1 MINEA
6 LEHRYDCTVNPCQTQ
21 LTAPGKVE
29 PQPNEEDKCCIA
41 SSCRLESRPQCL
53 ESPGW
58 EKGAIHAL
66 YCAHMLCYNSTVW
79 DRLFNNS
86 ASIRMC
92 TVHHPANQDSFE
104 GKMGGFAD
112 LRRGRRRSR
121 QGSNQKQPMVE
132 KRIIDWYNWHNWFN

>member
-6 LEHRYDCTVNPCQTQ
+6 LDHRYDCTVNPCQTQ

-66 YCAHMLCYNSTVW
+66 YTCCATTAQSRIGCSTPQPVSECAQCTIQ
-79 DRLFNNS
+79 LAKI
-86 ASIRMC
+86 ASRGKWGICDEEDEEVGRGVIR
-92 TVHHPANQDSFE
+92 
-104 GKMGGFAD
+104 
-112 LRRGRRRSR
+112 
-121 QGSNQKQPMVE
+121 KQLMAE
-132 KRIIDWYNWHNWFN
+132 KRIIDWYNWYNWFN